1 MLLLLLFIGR
11 YLYLCPYLY
20 LYLYEEGVMEL
31 MEIEGLFFL
40 GGSLGYIYIRLAV
53 RI

>member
-1 MLLLLLFIGR
+1 MNPVIRPMSDIGSE
-11 YLYLCPYLY
+11 YLILI
-20 LYLYEEGVMEL
+20 EL
-31 MEIEGLFFL
+31 IIVENLFFL